1 MSTHGHFIQLQNQ
14 TSSLNTIKAGITTLN
29 GHNDQVENK
38 LDTVSTKLS
47 GGLPSALTGSGHLSV
62 SIDEIGAHGSE
73 RLNVDVG
80 STVLQLPTALTG
92 EGNLKVSIQEDH
104 THDLATAANQ
114 TLTNTKLDTIA
125 TNTANIKISTDSV
138 NLNVDTLETLQTSTN
153 TKLDTLETS
162 LTSMESKMDVDNV
175 VYDNQLT
182 KLTSI
187 EGKVILPAALTGS
200 GNLKVCIQELG
211 NEGSERLNVDVGD
224 DITQLPTQLTGSG
237 NLKVSIEEGAISG
250 FSTAAN
256 QATIISHVDGLEG
269 KLDTLETSLT
279 SIEGKMDVD
288 NAVYDNQL
296 TKQGEIETS
305 LNSLISANH
314 TDLVALEASL
324 TSIEGKIDTLDSV
337 LDNVLTKQSD
347 GLQQVKI
354 KGVFNSSLPTVSD
367 GNFEFLQ
374 CDTNGRIEVRTHSDD
389 VGVATV
395 VNTADSAA
403 IPITGVLVH
412 DDDNNAIRS
421 LKCDSS
427 GRLRVVQEGSLP
439 AGSNTIGTVTA
450 NLSATDNAVLDDI
463 AQKAGDIETSVQ
475 LIDDVVKTE
484 DAAHSSGDKG
494 IMALAVRQSTQADF
508 GADGDYVPLS
518 INDDGQLRVTT
529 ANGSGMTLTTV
540 DSSLAIGSSATDT
553 SAAVEIKSSGNINIL
568 VQSGVL
574 GSSFAL
580 ALEASMDGSTF
591 HAFNSSYLTQNNSG
605 NSIQAFIDPSAFR
618 PKFIK
623 LKVTNNDVGSQ
634 NFDTFVFQ

>member
-1 MSTHGHFIQLQNQ
+1 MKVRNQ
-14 TSSLNTIKAGITTLN
+14 ALNATNVLE
-29 GHNDQVENK
+29 D
-38 LDTVSTKLS
+38 LKLS
-47 GGLPSALTGSGHLSV
+47 GSGNLRV
-62 SIDEIGAHGSE
+62 CLQELGNEGSE

-80 STVLQLPTALTG
+80 STVSQLPTALTG

-104 THDLATAANQ
+104 THDLATSTNQ
-114 TLTNTKLDTIA
+114 TLTNSKLDTIA

-224 DITQLPTQLTGSG
+224 DITQLPTALTGSG

-256 QATIISHVDGLEG
+256 QATIIGHVDGLEG

-279 SIEGKMDVD
+279 SIEGKIDTLDSVLDNVLTKQSDGLQQVKIKGKFNSSLPTVSDGNFEFLQCDTNGRIEVRTHSDDVGVATTVNTPESTPIPITGVLVHD
-288 NAVYDNQL
+288 DSNNAVRSLKCDTSGNLLVSASLSSTDNTVLDNSL

-337 LDNVLTKQSD
+337 Q
-347 GLQQVKI
+347 
-354 KGVFNSSLPTVSD
+354 
-367 GNFEFLQ
+367 
-374 CDTNGRIEVRTHSDD
+374 
-389 VGVATV
+389 
-395 VNTADSAA
+395 
-403 IPITGVLVH
+403 
-412 DDDNNAIRS
+412 
-421 LKCDSS
+421 
-427 GRLRVVQEGSLP
+427 
-439 AGSNTIGTVTA
+439 
-450 NLSATDNAVLDDI
+450 DNAL
-463 AQKAGDIETSVQ
+463 TSLQ
-475 LIDDVVKTE
+475 LIDDIVKAE
-484 DAAHSSGDKG
+484 DSAHSSTDKG
-494 IMALAVRQSTQADF
+494 VMFLGVRQDTQADF

-518 INDDGQLRVTT
+518 INDEGQLRVTT

-540 DSSLAIGSSATDT
+540 DSSLAIGNGATDT
-553 SAAVEIKSSGNINIL
+553 SAAIEIKSSGAINIL

-574 GSSFAL
+574 GSSFVL

-591 HAFNSSYLTQNNSG
+591 HAFNSSYLTQNSSG